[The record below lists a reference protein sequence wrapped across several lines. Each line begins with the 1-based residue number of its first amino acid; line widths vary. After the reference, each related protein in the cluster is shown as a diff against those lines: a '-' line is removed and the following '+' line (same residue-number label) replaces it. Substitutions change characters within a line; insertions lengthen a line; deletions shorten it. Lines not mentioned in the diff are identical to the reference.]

1 VNLVKKRIVD
11 NETCDICNAGPED
24 TAHIIF
30 GCTNAQQFW
39 NAVGITTNEDWPI
52 ARLKEIQ
59 CPDHIPQKHFGSFVL
74 LCSWHIIWKWRNTIA
89 IRKEQ
94 IK

>member
-1 VNLVKKRIVD
+1 MKNGLHPPVAKK
-11 NETCDICNAGPED
+11 TLCNADPKEK
-24 TAHIIF
+24 AHIIF

-59 CPDHIPQKHFGSFVL
+59 CPDHFP
-74 LCSWHIIWKWRNTIA
+74 
-89 IRKEQ
+89 
-94 IK
+94 